1 MNEKITHQ
9 NNVIRNEE
17 NNMKYEWRKQEKDI
31 YQAKEIPTLVEVP
44 ASKYI
49 CIKGMGNPN
58 NEDFANRV
66 GVLYQVSY
74 TVRMMPKKGF
84 TPKGYFEYTVY
95 PLEGLWD
102 LTEKGRKE
110 EALNKNEL
118 VYIIMI
124 KQPDFVNEEVF
135 RKALEIL
142 KKNKTNDLFDELYFD
157 TIEDGLSVQMLHIG
171 SYDNES
177 QTFEKMKHFINDN
190 NLKIKTYVHREIYL
204 SDARKVEKDKL
215 KTILRYRVQR

>member
-1 MNEKITHQ
+1 M
-9 NNVIRNEE
+9 
-17 NNMKYEWRKQEKDI
+17 
-31 YQAKEIPTLVEVP
+31 
-44 ASKYI
+44 
-49 CIKGMGNPN
+49 
-58 NEDFANRV
+58 
-66 GVLYQVSY
+66 
-74 TVRMMPKKGF
+74 
-84 TPKGYFEYTVY
+84 
-95 PLEGLWD
+95 
-102 LTEKGRKE
+102 TEKGRKE

-215 KTILRYRVQR
+215 KTLLRYRVQR